1 VESQGGFSQRMLR
14 NLRELRFTGDVD
26 VMKLGRDTHDRL
38 VRKKYRA
45 LGRESR
51 ARPEAQGMCKT
62 KEER

>member
-1 VESQGGFSQRMLR
+1 MLR